1 MYVSLDSESRRE
13 TFGIR
18 NLDNNEIY
26 LSLAVTDFENFGP
39 SNLLQNK
46 YFQFASCAS
55 SKIRILG

>member
-1 MYVSLDSESRRE
+1 MMYVSLDNESRRE

-39 SNLLQNK
+39 SNLLQDIFNSRLVLHLK
-46 YFQFASCAS
+46 
-55 SKIRILG
+55 